1 MFLAA
6 VLKSS
11 TGIPFPSVMAH
22 GTRFS
27 VRHTSNFEF
36 RPRSGRLQAIGCTRW
51 LLVGCFTTK
60 VSTCTRRST
69 LHSSFFG
76 NCRLLLCCCIAQ
88 LLSWLVICVSRV
100 TCDFVSRLGG
110 WDAIFFKG
118 RLIEP
123 VLGGPF
129 FWLRCSSRRH
139 GYLFPLSWRMV
150 PGSCSAHVVL

>member
-1 MFLAA
+1 MNQSLEVHCFVAA

-11 TGIPFPSVMAH
+11 TWIPYPSVLAH

-76 NCRLLLCCCIAQ
+76 NVASSYDCCIVQ
-88 LLSWLVICVSRV
+88 LLSWLVICVPRV
-100 TCDFVSRLGG
+100 TCDVVSRLGG
-110 WDAIFFKG
+110 CNTFSFFFKG

-123 VLGGPF
+123 VLGGP
-129 FWLRCSSRRH
+129 
-139 GYLFPLSWRMV
+139 LFC
-150 PGSCSAHVVL
+150 GCGA

>member
-1 MFLAA
+1 MSLRVFFIGKKSRLIEPFLGGPPFLAA

-11 TGIPFPSVMAH
+11 TWIPYPSVLAH
-22 GTRFS
+22 GTRFF

-36 RPRSGRLQAIGCTRW
+36 RLRSGRLQAIGCTRW

-69 LHSSFFG
+69 LHSLWE
-76 NCRLLLCCCIAQ
+76 CRLLLCCCIAQ

-110 WDAIFFKG
+110 WDTKKHFQRTAD
-118 RLIEP
+118 
-123 VLGGPF
+123 
-129 FWLRCSSRRH
+129 
-139 GYLFPLSWRMV
+139 
-150 PGSCSAHVVL
+150 